1 MRHLNSMIGVTVVAA
16 LLGLTVTPA
25 TSHWVQAAETSQVD
39 SSVTPSETT
48 DIAKASTSGMTI
60 ANAANSDDES
70 TATTAAEAISSHSAN
85 DSTSSES
92 SDTTGASASSSSS
105 GTKKSLAKAAL
116 STGKIVAGQTAGQLG
131 TVTWTITNRVLH
143 LSGGN
148 FGSSLQEYNSESPWT
163 AVVGTFT
170 SVSIDGTI
178 TADPGADYSYLFASL
193 SSVTAIDG
201 LSKMDFSNVTST
213 KYMFRNDG
221 MKTLDL
227 GNANFSSLTNMS
239 AMFSTCYALVN
250 LDVSAWNLSHVT
262 SADSLFFNCNS
273 LTTLDVS
280 NWDVSSITSFQNF
293 FYGCKALTSLDLSGW
308 NMRNSTSQVS
318 MLSGMSTYDFNTQ
331 KESLALAELKL
342 GPNTKIAGS
351 GLPTPPTP
359 ASNGK
364 WVKTGSSTMYTPA
377 DLMAKYDGSSAM
389 TGTYVWASDAMVI
402 TKYVDEDGTELA
414 TADVQNGAAGSAY
427 TTSAPDITG
436 YTLKTKPA
444 NATGTFT
451 NSVITVTYVYAGK
464 LFFQSVP
471 TAFDFG
477 NHLISSATE
486 TYALT
491 STTGDLK
498 VQNNGKLNSGWT
510 LSAKLD
516 TDFTGADTGAKLG
529 ATLYYQTSDGT
540 KIPITTASD
549 TALISNTTTNHD
561 PVDVTGNWSSDAEGL
576 KLKVAGGTA
585 RQDSYRATV
594 DWNLSNTVA
603 NN

>member
-1 MRHLNSMIGVTVVAA
+1 MRQVNRMFGLIAVVA
-16 LLGLTVTPA
+16 LLGLTTVSASTN
-25 TSHWVQAAETSQVD
+25 WVIAAETNQ
-39 SSVTPSETT
+39 SSAITASETSDLT
-48 DIAKASTSGMTI
+48 QASPSGMAI
-60 ANAANSDDES
+60 ANAASDNSETTETTNAEHTS
-70 TATTAAEAISSHSAN
+70 QSSATTSSSATSDSAATDSA
-85 DSTSSES
+85 D
-92 SDTTGASASSSSS
+92 SSSSS
-105 GTKKSLAKAAL
+105 TKKTLAKAAAL
-116 STGKIVAGQTAGQLG
+116 STGTIVAGQTSGQLG
-131 TVTWTITNRVLH
+131 TVTWTITNKVLH

-148 FGSSLQEYNSESPWT
+148 FGSSLYEYQHKDSPTSPWN
-163 AVVGTFT
+163 AVMTSFT
-170 SVSIDGTI
+170 SISIDGPI
-178 TADPGADYSYLFASL
+178 TANAGADYSYLFASL
-193 SSVTAIDG
+193 TSAASING
-201 LSKMDFSNVTST
+201 LSQMDFSQVTSA
-213 KYMFRNDG
+213 YLMFWGD
-221 MKTLDL
+221 KVTTLDL
-227 GNANFSSLTNMS
+227 GNADFSSMTDMN
-239 AMFSTCYALVN
+239 AMFSGCFALTT
-250 LDVSAWNLSHVT
+250 LDVSKWNLSHVT
-262 SADSLFFNCNS
+262 TIGSLFFSCS
-273 LTTLDVS
+273 ALTNLDVS
-280 NWDVSSITSFQNF
+280 HWDVSSVTDFKSTFS
-293 FYGCKALTSLDLSGW
+293 YCKAITSLDLSNW
-308 NMRNSTSQVS
+308 DMRKSTTQGS
-318 MLSGMSTYDFNTQ
+318 LFAGMSQLDRLT
-331 KESLALAELKL
+331 L
-342 GPNTKIAGS
+342 GTNTKINAS
-351 GLPTPPTP
+351 NLPTPPTNTTY
-359 ASNGK
+359 NGK

-510 LSAKLD
+510 LSAKLA

-585 RQDSYRATV
+585 RQDSYHATV